1 VAFRLKALLPLLA
14 ALQINAAIA
23 DAHDKIRVHIT
34 PECKQ
39 WFYGPDWAFAK
50 LEPMPRPDYVEW
62 DPTEAKPLVFKDP
75 RNSITFYVES
85 DGRHLAAID
94 RDGKLLWVRNPFE
107 DAKLCPYRSPRP
119 VIFRITVSDPPHHGV
134 EGRPAARFK
143 KLGMDDSHQFI
154 FIEFD
159 SSQMG
164 IMDVSTGNFMFE
176 GQN

>member
-1 VAFRLKALLPLLA
+1 MVVAGL
-14 ALQINAAIA
+14 
-23 DAHDKIRVHIT
+23 HDKTRVYIR

-39 WFYGPDWAFAK
+39 WFYGPNWAFAK
-50 LEPMPRPDYVEW
+50 LEPVPRPDYVEW
-62 DPTEAKPLVFKDP
+62 DPISAKPLVFKDP

-94 RDGKLLWVRNPFE
+94 PNGKLLWVRNPFE
-107 DAKLCPYRSPRP
+107 DAKLCPYRSPWP
-119 VIFRITVSDPPHHGV
+119 VIYRISTIDSPHYET
-134 EGRPAARFK
+134 EGRLATRFK
-143 KLGMDDSHQFI
+143 ESGMDESHQFI

-164 IMDVSTGNFMFE
+164 ILDVSTGSFMFG